1 MQTSFSFHIL
11 PQMPQIT
18 NCEMSVYYVDEL
30 RKSIQTNNQFNQS
43 VYYDVVVNKKE
54 FRGDLNNFG
63 N

>member
-1 MQTSFSFHIL
+1 
-11 PQMPQIT
+11 MPQIT